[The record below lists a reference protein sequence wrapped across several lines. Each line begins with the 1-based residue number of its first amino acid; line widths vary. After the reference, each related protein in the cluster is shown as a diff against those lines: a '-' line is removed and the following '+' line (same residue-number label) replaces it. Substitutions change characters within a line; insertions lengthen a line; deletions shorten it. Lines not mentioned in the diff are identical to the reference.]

1 MTESKEGI
9 KGINVTLSKIEV
21 ELEDSTLGVS
31 NPKYITRQ
39 AEILS
44 TQREKL
50 DEVKGKSIFYV
61 FCKNIS
67 KLTLKLKTTR
77 KTRTFVL
84 LPLQNQRI
92 SKRLTRKRRKL
103 SMQLLQFGVG
113 LKWSAMFCSKI

>member
-50 DEVKGKSIFYV
+50 DEVKGKYIFYV

-77 KTRTFVL
+77 TTRTFVL

-113 LKWSAMFCSKI
+113 LKWSAMLCSKI